1 MQAPILLLTR
11 CVLVNFPQ
19 LDPSAVPGDE
29 DSQMTALLVAGLF
42 FQLRATKYLN
52 SKTPAPGVT
61 GQEELWLCPAASSPS
76 FRYSG

>member
-1 MQAPILLLTR
+1 MLLTR

-61 GQEELWLCPAASSPS
+61 VGWPGRALAVSSS
-76 FRYSG
+76 ISLLSLFRVKG